1 MYKNDHKWYT
11 YEECIAYY
19 GKARGEIEWRTNHW
33 TQSEVDEWEGNNK
46 KQSSDSGSDSGGN
59 NKKQREES
67 SDSEPDYDYAGYDPN
82 DSS

>member
-46 KQSSDSGSDSGGN
+46 KQSSDSGGN